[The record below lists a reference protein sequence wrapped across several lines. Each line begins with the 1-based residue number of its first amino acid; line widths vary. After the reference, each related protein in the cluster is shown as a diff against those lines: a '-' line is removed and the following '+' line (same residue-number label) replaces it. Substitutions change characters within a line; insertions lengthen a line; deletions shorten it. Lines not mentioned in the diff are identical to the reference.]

1 MKHVL
6 VVDDE
11 PYVREAVRRVLEHG
25 GALVEEAVDAK
36 AALARLAGT
45 PVDLVIVDIIMPG
58 MDGVQFIRTL
68 RERQPGAR
76 IVAISGGG
84 NFEVGGY
91 KPEAISTQAYLAAA
105 AKAGADAVLAKPFE
119 IAEFEAVVGP
129 LLAGI
134 EPQPAA

>member
-25 GALVEEAVDAK
+25 GANVEEAVDAK

-68 RERQPGAR
+68 RERQPDAR

-84 NFEVGGY
+84 NFELGGY

-105 AKAGADAVLAKPFE
+105 ATAGADAVLAKPFE
-119 IAEFEAVVGP
+119 ISELEAVVLP
-129 LLAGI
+129 MFAL
-134 EPQPAA
+134 PAALPLH